1 MADDDRKKEYM
12 ELLFNSYA
20 VDSKIDARFF
30 FSSFANFMAKIH
42 DASVNRHRIKKPLW
56 RIHVTDIERVGNTWT
71 DISFH
76 IFFFFFFFLLRYNR
90 SLYRVRT
97 RCETIIQ

>member
-1 MADDDRKKEYM
+1 MADDDTKKEYM

-42 DASVNRHRIKKPLW
+42 DASVNRHRIKKPL
-56 RIHVTDIERVGNTWT
+56 
-71 DISFH
+71 
-76 IFFFFFFFLLRYNR
+76 
-90 SLYRVRT
+90 
-97 RCETIIQ
+97 